1 MTKHLSRK
9 AIGLLV
15 RPGTA
20 RCGWVRGVPCFSSCV
35 HAPPCYLLS
44 QLQGWFWGAGGGLLG
59 LEPQS
64 CSHGE
69 HLSDWGSGN
78 RKISQP
84 GPAVTSCGCWGCL
97 GVSSQRSVVMNA
109 KVGKGVWILLAG
121 WWKHT
126 AIPGV
131 SLLPWWSCDV
141 EVSKWLWRDS
151 DSSLPLVNPELAS
164 EPRRSR
170 KEWEQDLCAG
180 TFSMTSPCF
189 CQKLSPCSGTKLRV
203 TKYYASIMAVM
214 CKKGWEVSAPTNH
227 LKTLRHKPG
236 SHLIE
241 DCAQL
246 PGQLQRWS

>member
-20 RCGWVRGVPCFSSCV
+20 RCGWVRGIPCFSSCV

-131 SLLPWWSCDV
+131 SLLPCWSCDV
-141 EVSKWLWRDS
+141 EVSKWLWSDS

-164 EPRRSR
+164 EPIRGAGRSGSR
-170 KEWEQDLCAG
+170 TCVQVPFPWHL
-180 TFSMTSPCF
+180 P
-189 CQKLSPCSGTKLRV
+189 
-203 TKYYASIMAVM
+203 
-214 CKKGWEVSAPTNH
+214 VSAKSCLPALAQNWELQSTMPASW
-227 LKTLRHKPG
+227 LW
-236 SHLIE
+236 
-241 DCAQL
+241 CARRAGRSQPL
-246 PGQLQRWS
+246 VIT